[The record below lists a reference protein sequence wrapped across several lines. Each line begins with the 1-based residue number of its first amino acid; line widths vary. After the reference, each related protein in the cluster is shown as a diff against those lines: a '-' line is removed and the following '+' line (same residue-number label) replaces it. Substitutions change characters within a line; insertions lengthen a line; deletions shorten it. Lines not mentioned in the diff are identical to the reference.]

1 MHDGEPGQHDHPH
14 RRFVAI
20 GDSLT
25 EGLGDPLP
33 AGGHLGWADRLAARL
48 ADSAP
53 QFAYANLA
61 VRGNDARLIRR
72 VQLPAALALEPDL
85 VAAVVGMNDLIRP
98 RLDLHAWRDEVDSI
112 FKECAAAGATV
123 ISATLPDMSR
133 IIPLARLLRA
143 KTAAMREVVLERG
156 DAHGVHVIDL
166 WSDPRAVDPAL
177 WSLDRLHPNPY
188 GHLLLAADGA
198 AELGLPWVVERPA
211 GAGYIPATRRGAAW
225 AQTVWLATQFA
236 PWVLRRV
243 RGRSSGDGRSGKRT
257 SLSPP

>member
-1 MHDGEPGQHDHPH
+1 MLDVEPGPHPH
-14 RRFVAI
+14 PFCRFVAV

-33 AGGHLGWADRLAARL
+33 DGGHLGWADRLAARL
-48 ADSAP
+48 AVSAP
-53 QFAYANLA
+53 QFTYANLA
-61 VRGNDARLIRR
+61 VRGNGARLIRS
-72 VQLPAALALEPDL
+72 VQLPAVLALAPDL

-98 RLDLHAWRDEVDSI
+98 RLDLRVWRDDVDTI
-112 FKECAAAGATV
+112 FKECTASGATV

-143 KTAAMREVVLERG
+143 KTAAMREVVLDRG
-156 DAHGVHVIDL
+156 DAHGVRVIDL

-198 AELGLPWVVERPA
+198 ALLGLPWVIERPA

-225 AQTVWLATQFA
+225 AQSVWLATQFA

-257 SLSPP
+257 SLSPV

>member
-1 MHDGEPGQHDHPH
+1 VHDVAAGQDGHPH

-33 AGGHLGWADRLAARL
+33 EGGYGGWADRLAARL
-48 ADSAP
+48 AESAP
-53 QFAYANLA
+53 HFAYANLA
-61 VRGNDARLIRR
+61 VRGNDARLIRG

-98 RLDLHAWRDEVDSI
+98 CLDLRAWRDEVDTI
-112 FKECAAAGATV
+112 FKACSASGATV
-123 ISATLPDMSR
+123 LSATLPDMSR

-143 KTAAMREVVLERG
+143 KSAAMRDVVLDRG

-198 AELGLPWVVERPA
+198 AELGVAFAVERPA
-211 GAGYIPATRRGAAW
+211 GAGYVPATRRGAAW
-225 AQTVWLATQFA
+225 AQAVWLATQFA
-236 PWVLRRV
+236 PWVARRA

-257 SLSPP
+257 ALSPL

>member
-1 MHDGEPGQHDHPH
+1 
-14 RRFVAI
+14 VAI

-33 AGGHLGWADRLAARL
+33 DGGYAGWADRLAARL
-48 ADSAP
+48 AVSAP

-61 VRGNDARLIRR
+61 VRGNGARLIRG

-85 VAAVVGMNDLIRP
+85 LAAVVGMNDLIRP
-98 RLDLHAWRDEVDSI
+98 RLDLRAWRDEVDAI
-112 FKECAAAGATV
+112 FKECAASGATV

-133 IIPLARLLRA
+133 IIPLARLLRG
-143 KTAAMREVVLERG
+143 KTAAMREIVLDRG

-198 AELGLPWVVERPA
+198 ALLGVPFPVQRPVGSA
-211 GAGYIPATRRGAAW
+211 YIPATRRGAAW
-225 AQTVWLATQFA
+225 AQAVWLATQFA

-257 SLSPP
+257 SLSPL